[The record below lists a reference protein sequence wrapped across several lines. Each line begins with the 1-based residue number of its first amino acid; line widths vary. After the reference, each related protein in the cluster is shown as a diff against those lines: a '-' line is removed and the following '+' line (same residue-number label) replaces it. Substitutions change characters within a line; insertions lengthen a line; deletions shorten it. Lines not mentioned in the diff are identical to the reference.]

1 MPTAFQRL
9 QARLAAVRDVIK
21 SGAATEEALS
31 EFRDVGAKLAV
42 FVRKANPADGQ
53 QVRSGLDP
61 QVLTLTPFNTPTV
74 TTSKRDNVNPPIRT
88 AHLTPTIPHLAPPT
102 LPDVRP
108 SNVCQ
113 DPCG

>member
-42 FVRKANPADGQ
+42 FVRKANPYCQ
-53 QVRSGLDP
+53 QVIWPRSHRSSHSRHAIHP
-61 QVLTLTPFNTPTV
+61 QLLLASAIMLTHQFAQPT
-74 TTSKRDNVNPPIRT
+74 SHPQY
-88 AHLTPTIPHLAPPT
+88 PT
-102 LPDVRP
+102 LPHPRY
-108 SNVCQ
+108 
-113 DPCG
+113 

>member
-53 QVRSGLDP
+53 KVRSWP
-61 QVLTLTPFNTPTV
+61 RSHRSHTHVMQYTH
-74 TTSKRDNVNPPIRT
+74 SYY
-88 AHLTPTIPHLAPPT
+88 
-102 LPDVRP
+102 
-108 SNVCQ
+108 
-113 DPCG
+113 